1 MLGSIVPGLHILFT
15 ILVFPGLLFITALA
29 LFTQWWMRKTSA
41 KMQRRIGPK
50 YVGPTGIL
58 QPLMDLWKLI
68 HIKELVRTKYSMPL
82 LAELFGLSGIA
93 AVITV
98 LAMLPLSPI
107 RFTAYQ
113 DFLVFAY
120 FCCIW
125 IPLAQIMMS
134 LSMPGPYTS
143 IGVSRLLSF
152 ITVSEP
158 AFFSAILVPVAL
170 TSRYGLA
177 YSIYTAAIN
186 SWKLWVDPYT
196 LPLMILVLI
205 ALIVN
210 LQAKAMLQP
219 FNIPEAEQEIIAGYE
234 TEFSGPILGLAQ
246 LLHDM
251 DTALAAIIITYLV
264 LGGPY
269 PFSHLSIPG
278 VVIVIAKYLA
288 VITTVAII
296 KNVFGRFRIEQA
308 LYTVFKFSLVPALIA
323 VTLTM
328 IYLMKI

>member
-1 MLGSIVPGLHILFT
+1 MFESIVPGLYLLFT

-41 KMQRRIGPK
+41 RMQRRIGPK
-50 YVGPTGIL
+50 YVGPIGIL
-58 QPLMDLWKLI
+58 QPLMDLLKLI
-68 HIKELVRTKYSMPL
+68 HVKELVRTKYSMPL

-107 RFTAYQ
+107 RFTAPY
-113 DFLVFAY
+113 DFLVFIY

-125 IPLAQIMMS
+125 IPLAQIIMS

-143 IGVSRLLSF
+143 VGVSRLLSF

-158 AFFSAILVPVAL
+158 AFFSALLVPVAL
-170 TSRYGLA
+170 TSKYGLS
-177 YSIYTAAIN
+177 YSMYTTATN
-186 SWKLWVDPYT
+186 SWKLWINPYT
-196 LPLMILVLI
+196 LPLVLLALI

-210 LQAKAMLQP
+210 LQAKAMFQP

-234 TEFSGPILGLAQ
+234 TEFTGPILGLAQ

-251 DTALAAIIITYLV
+251 DIALTAIIITYLV

-269 PFSHLSIPG
+269 PFPHLSIPG
-278 VVIVIAKYLA
+278 IILVIVKYLA
-288 VITTVAII
+288 VITTAAII

-308 LYTVFKFSLVPALIA
+308 LYTIFKYSLIPALIA
-323 VTLTM
+323 AVLAM
-328 IYLMKI
+328 IYLWM

>member
-1 MLGSIVPGLHILFT
+1 MFESIVPGLYILFT
-15 ILVFPGLLFITALA
+15 ILVFPGLLFITVLA

-41 KMQRRIGPK
+41 RMQRRMGPK
-50 YVGPTGIL
+50 YVGPIGIL

-68 HIKELVRTKYSMPL
+68 HVKELARTKHSMPL

-93 AVITV
+93 AMITV
-98 LAMLPLSPI
+98 LTMLPLSPI
-107 RFTAYQ
+107 RFTAHH
-113 DFLVFAY
+113 DFLVFIY

-125 IPLAQIMMS
+125 IPLAQIIMS

-158 AFFSAILVPVAL
+158 AFYSAILVPVAL
-170 TSRYGLA
+170 TSKYGLP
-177 YSIYTAAIN
+177 YNIYTAATN
-186 SWKLWVDPYT
+186 SWRLWINPYT

-205 ALIVN
+205 ALVVN
-210 LQAKAMLQP
+210 LQAKAMFQP

-269 PFSHLSIPG
+269 PFPHLSIPG
-278 VVIVIAKYLA
+278 IILVIVKYLA
-288 VITTVAII
+288 VITTATII
-296 KNVFGRFRIEQA
+296 KNVFGRFRVEQA
-308 LYTVFKFSLVPALIA
+308 LYTIFKYSLVPALIA
-323 VTLTM
+323 AVLTM
-328 IYLMKI
+328 IYL